1 MESWTWMLGQP
12 LPHISMLVRRVVV
25 HNEMNLFVGRRVFFN
40 HRQESN
46 PLLMTVLR
54 MEGIDELTA
63 AHV

>member
-1 MESWTWMLGQP
+1 
-12 LPHISMLVRRVVV
+12 
-25 HNEMNLFVGRRVFFN
+25 VFFN